1 MNGKEL
7 VKKLQADG
15 WKIDRIRGSHYVMK
29 KGKKTEIIPVHNK
42 DIPPGLLKTI
52 IKRTE
57 LK

>member
-29 KGKKTEIIPVHNK
+29 KGKKQK
-42 DIPPGLLKTI
+42 
-52 IKRTE
+52 
-57 LK
+57 